1 MDRPKKYPINKP
13 INDPPDEFKGL
24 QSMAEL
30 LDNRFR
36 IPGTNIRFGIDGII
50 GLVPYVGDVATFI
63 VSGYLITILARKGA
77 SGMLVLKMLFN
88 ILVDG
93 VVGTIPFLGD
103 ILDFR
108 IRANTKNVN
117 LMLEHYQE
125 GQHQGSA
132 WWVIILILLIVVA
145 LVALSVWV
153 IWKVLFWIVS

>member
-1 MDRPKKYPINKP
+1 MENKP
-13 INDPPDEFKGL
+13 EKHQSINNTPEEFKGL
-24 QSMAEL
+24 NAMAEL

-36 IPGTNIRFGIDGII
+36 IPGTDIRFGIDGII

-93 VVGTIPFLGD
+93 VIGTIPFIGD

-117 LMLEHYQE
+117 LMLEHYEE

-132 WWVIILILLIVVA
+132 WWVIVLILLIIIG
-145 LVALSVWV
+145 LIALSIWVVWK
-153 IWKVLFWIVS
+153 ILFWIVS